1 MPPLRVLCLHGFMQ
15 NGSVFRART
24 GSFRKVRA
32 PSPALLPLFRQ
43 RPLQAFKNCEF
54 VFPDAPHPPSE
65 IVFKPAPSVD
75 SGSPGIARAPSL
87 WSTHAP
93 HTQHLAAL
101 SHATASG
108 SRRRRWW
115 WWPAAGVVRMAS
127 QSGVVRELH
136 RNRRVLAVHFAGARS
151 RSVAQ
156 PHTHTSHVLQCER
169 AHGPFDA
176 VLAFS
181 MGAVFAQ
188 IVCCARTCHA
198 SASAQPADAC
208 SPYLL
213 PNLKFAVSVPA
224 RSCDATCHSVPG
236 VRGVQASQRRA
247 LHTGVEGC
255 PIISHVRPRPC
266 GAHACNAAPVAR

>member
-1 MPPLRVLCLHGFMQ
+1 
-15 NGSVFRART
+15 
-24 GSFRKVRA
+24 
-32 PSPALLPLFRQ
+32 
-43 RPLQAFKNCEF
+43 
-54 VFPDAPHPPSE
+54 
-65 IVFKPAPSVD
+65 
-75 SGSPGIARAPSL
+75 
-87 WSTHAP
+87 
-93 HTQHLAAL
+93 
-101 SHATASG
+101 
-108 SRRRRWW
+108 
-115 WWPAAGVVRMAS
+115 MAS

-151 RSVAQ
+151 RSVAQPHTHTSHVLQCHTHTSHVLQCHTHTSHVLQ

-224 RSCDATCHSVPG
+224 RSCAATCHSVPG

-255 PIISHVRPRPC
+255 PIISHVRPKAVRCSRLQCCPLLLVASL
-266 GAHACNAAPVAR
+266 AHA